1 MTVGQIMVICGSC
14 LVDMWKLSGCGCCS
28 AWRIWKHSSTQ
39 KEKGGSS

>member
-14 LVDMWKLSGCGCCS
+14 LVVAAG
-28 AWRIWKHSSTQ
+28 RIWKHSSTQ